1 MTLAK
6 IVIISIISIVFI
18 FALGFECGRRF
29 QAYIDDEWGG

>member
-29 QAYIDDEWGG
+29 QAYIDDEWGD